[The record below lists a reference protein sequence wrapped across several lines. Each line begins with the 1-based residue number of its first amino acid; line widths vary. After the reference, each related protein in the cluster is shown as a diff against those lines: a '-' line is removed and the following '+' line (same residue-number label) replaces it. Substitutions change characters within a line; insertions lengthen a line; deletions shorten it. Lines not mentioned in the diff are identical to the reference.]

1 MPKKARKA
9 VHKKKQ
15 SAIKGVLKDTSDV
28 ASKMKSFWK

>member
-15 SAIKGVLKDTSDV
+15 SVIKGVLGDTNKL
-28 ASKMKSFWK
+28 AGKIKSFWK